1 MADSLD
7 PLDAELENPKA
18 IRAIME
24 RYAVDEVTAHE
35 MWYLFIETVAGLRDR
50 AKAKGNV

>member
-1 MADSLD
+1 MSDPVD
-7 PLDAELENPKA
+7 PLDAELGNPKA

-24 RYAVDEVTAHE
+24 RYGVDEATANE
-35 MWYLFIETVAGLRDR
+35 MWDLFIQTVAGLRDR